1 MWVTKAGK
9 AFWNGRDD
17 RGHFDTVDRV
27 AEARFKGEDAPHC
40 QHACCKGRRAHPAG
54 LPVMRA
60 RKKAAAKWGTDKTL
74 GKRGR
79 TTAAARAAS
88 SSRAA
93 SRDYAAYLHGQYL
106 AADKATR
113 GNMVSKAGRRAGYTG
128 SDFFKAGRR
137 PSVEKWGTDELRAWF
152 GSGNAAAHGRGHR
165 VLSRTAWESQQR
177 KAA

>member
-1 MWVTKAGK
+1 VRVPMWVTKAGK

-27 AEARFKGEDAPHC
+27 AEARFHGEDAPHC
-40 QHACCKGRRAHPAG
+40 QHACCKGRRPHP
-54 LPVMRA
+54 
-60 RKKAAAKWGTDKTL
+60 
-74 GKRGR
+74 
-79 TTAAARAAS
+79 
-88 SSRAA
+88 
-93 SRDYAAYLHGQYL
+93 
-106 AADKATR
+106 
-113 GNMVSKAGRRAGYTG
+113 AGRRAGYTG

-165 VLSRTAWESQQR
+165 VLSRTAWESQQS